1 MKRILVNGRLTA
13 PDLTCPACRSVL
25 DGDGVAPGDP
35 VVCPSC
41 QTQFAAAFGP
51 ADRAPSRVAPAP
63 ANVPANG
70 SDLRPILARI
80 ESNTAQSAALLRE
93 VRNWIAALILIGAF
107 LAPCCCHPEWL
118 FWPGSL
124 EHVNAKHALATLFA
138 ALETVSET

>member
-80 ESNTAQSAALLRE
+80 ESNTAQSAALLSE
-93 VRNWIAALILIGAF
+93 VRNWIAALIVVGAI
-107 LAPCCCHPEWL
+107 LALLLNGRLL
-118 FWPGSL
+118 F
-124 EHVNAKHALATLFA
+124 
-138 ALETVSET
+138 